1 MLDPSN
7 TSNGDDL
14 EKLQDIHEK
23 IREILI
29 ENGSEEYGDSI
40 IDEIS
45 EAVGISNTNAYYDED
60 EEYVKPKK
68 VILKGSASKK
78 DLEKLEEIHEKIREI
93 LIENGNEEYGDLV
106 IDQISEVVGIPTTIA
121 YYNDED
127 YAEGGEIQD
136 WMEEALASL
145 IEETGNDDLEI
156 TIVSDNGNEFYATDD
171 NVEYRVFKTEDDA
184 EELAVEQ
191 IREDMEE
198 SPENFNT
205 DFLVPYIDGGD
216 FFKEALDEMN
226 YSYAEDIASES
237 DSKYANRLIAE
248 LVENGLM
255 DEDDAESDNAE
266 ELADNYKD
274 DFVSLMTDSQLDE
287 GNNGLDYFISNFG
300 EEETYKMVRDNNL
313 IDIDSASRDAVN
325 SDGIAHFL
333 SSYDGE
339 TLYLSDDYVAY
350 RVN

>member
-1 MLDPSN
+1 MRRTGFTYNS
-7 TSNGDDL
+7 SFS
-14 EKLQDIHEK
+14 EA
-23 IREILI
+23 
-29 ENGSEEYGDSI
+29 NGS
-40 IDEIS
+40 
-45 EAVGISNTNAYYDED
+45 
-60 EEYVKPKK
+60 K
-68 VILKGSASKK
+68 
-78 DLEKLEEIHEKIREI
+78 
-93 LIENGNEEYGDLV
+93 
-106 IDQISEVVGIPTTIA
+106 
-121 YYNDED
+121 
-127 YAEGGEIQD
+127 YAEGGEVGDIVEVELNNGKLIKGKIEKTNPFKIRTDSTSVQTIPNALIKSINKIEEEFAEGGEVSE
-136 WMEEALASL
+136 WMEQALESL

-156 TIVSDNGNEFYATDD
+156 TIVADNGNEFYATDD
-171 NVEYRVFKTEDDA
+171 NIEYRVFKTEDDA
-184 EELAVEQ
+184 EEKAIEG

-198 SPENFNT
+198 SPENFNQ
-205 DFLVPYIDGGD
+205 DFLVGYIDGKD
-216 FFKEALDEMN
+216 FFKETLDEMN

-255 DEDDAESDNAE
+255 DEDDAQSDNAE

-300 EEETYKMVRDNNL
+300 EETTYKMVRENNL

-339 TLYLSDDYVAY
+339 TLYLSNDYVAY